1 MQKVKLTNQ
10 TGATQELPEGKSDG
24 VIWDT
29 DVPGFGV
36 RIRKGAKGESRNWH
50 FQYSRNGEA
59 RIMTLGK
66 ISAVSAQAARELAR
80 QYYAAVLQ
88 KRDPAREVQA
98 AGIDHD
104 SFGQTV
110 TQYLAAKKS
119 ELRDSTFA
127 ATESYLTDYAKRL
140 HAMPLVSVTRA
151 DVADLLNK
159 TAADSGGPTAN
170 RLRSNLSSL
179 FMWAQQQGKAESNPV
194 AFTEKREEQ
203 KRDRVL
209 TDDELRAIWNAAG
222 DGDYGTIVK
231 LLMLSGQRR
240 EEIGGLHRDEIAGG
254 QINLPPN
261 RTKNGKAHFV
271 PLSQAALDLLP
282 ERSGHLFG
290 RGDGADG
297 FAGWSAAKAALDKR
311 LKEILPRMPKW
322 TLHDL
327 RRTVSTQMHEK
338 GVAPHVV
345 EAIINHI
352 SGHKAGVAGRYNH
365 ANYSAERKA
374 ALDMWAAHVMS
385 LVSKRPFVVVAKAA

>member
-50 FQYSRNGEA
+50 SQYSRNGEA

-119 ELRDSTFA
+119 QLRDSTFA

-209 TDDELRAIWNAAG
+209 SDDELRAIWNAAG

-271 PLSQAALDLLP
+271 SLSQAALDLLP

>member
-50 FQYSRNGEA
+50 SQYSRNGEA

-282 ERSGHLFG
+282 EPSGHLFG

-327 RRTVSTQMHEK
+327 RRTVSTQMH
-338 GVAPHVV
+338 V
-345 EAIINHI
+345 
-352 SGHKAGVAGRYNH
+352 
-365 ANYSAERKA
+365 
-374 ALDMWAAHVMS
+374 D
-385 LVSKRPFVVVAKAA
+385 